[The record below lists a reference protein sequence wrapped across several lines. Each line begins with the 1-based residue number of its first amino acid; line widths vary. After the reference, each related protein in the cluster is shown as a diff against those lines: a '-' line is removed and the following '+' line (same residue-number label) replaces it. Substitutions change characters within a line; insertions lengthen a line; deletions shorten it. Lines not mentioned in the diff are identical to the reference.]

1 MVFNYLYSKI
11 WSIWNPAKKM
21 KCINLG
27 LDYYL
32 VNFAIEEDVD
42 RVLKG
47 GPWFIEQQFLAIR
60 QWELD
65 FEASKA
71 TFSLVAIWV
80 RLSKLPIEYYDPAIL
95 LKKGKTNGL
104 LDCVCKLIQSSR

>member
-1 MVFNYLYSKI
+1 MGFNYLYSKI

-32 VNFAIEEDVD
+32 VKFSIEEDVD
-42 RVLKG
+42 KVLKW

-65 FEASKA
+65 FKASKA
-71 TFSLVAIWV
+71 TFSLVVIWV

-104 LDCVCKLIQSSR
+104 LDCVCKLIQNSR

>member
-1 MVFNYLYSKI
+1 ME
-11 WSIWNPAKKM
+11 
-21 KCINLG
+21 CINLG
-27 LDYYL
+27 FDYYL
-32 VNFAIEEDVD
+32 VKFAIEEDVD

-47 GPWFIEQQFLAIR
+47 GPWFIEQQFLAIK

-65 FEASKA
+65 FKASKA

-95 LKKGKTNGL
+95 LKIGKTIGIVDRKSTRLN
-104 LDCVCKLIQSSR
+104 SSHSS